1 MCFLGGIDVVLLGGE
16 TYRSKNWHDT
26 NNTAQNGE
34 RIKTLL
40 EDTSFREDAKEA
52 FIQQMEMGWENLF
65 MGRMAI
71 GSRSATEKLKPWIT
85 KFMNLMIE
93 WGRSCWANICGM
105 IYGEKLQCYTM
116 ERKRLQEK
124 ARVYLYAPKEDSLVP
139 IENIRATRRN
149 VRNLPNKEIVNWI
162 AEQRQLRQKIRHRRT
177 TKIIMY
183 LRQEAEP

>member
-52 FIQQMEMGWENLF
+52 FIQQMETDWEVLF

-71 GSRSATEKLKPWIT
+71 GWRSAMEKLKP
-85 KFMNLMIE
+85 
-93 WGRSCWANICGM
+93 
-105 IYGEKLQCYTM
+105 
-116 ERKRLQEK
+116 
-124 ARVYLYAPKEDSLVP
+124 
-139 IENIRATRRN
+139 
-149 VRNLPNKEIVNWI
+149 
-162 AEQRQLRQKIRHRRT
+162 
-177 TKIIMY
+177 
-183 LRQEAEP
+183 